1 MKDNIA
7 KDIIKTKYLS
17 KLPYL
22 NQERTQKFIGI
33 VLTLLALSFFGLF
46 AISPT
51 ISTILKL
58 QKELSDSQ
66 FVYDQLESKIKN
78 LSTLRKQYDNLQ
90 NDLPIVLDAIS
101 TVPNAHLLFAQIQ
114 TAARKSNVK
123 ILQLQN
129 FEVEVLKN
137 NNGPGKPYYSYSFSI
152 GGNGSF
158 ENIYNFVSTIINM
171 QRIINIEVFAINNVT
186 VSLQDVA
193 SLGFNIQGTSFF
205 KE

>member
-1 MKDNIA
+1 MQDNIA
-7 KDIIKTKYLS
+7 KDIIKTKYFS

-33 VLTLLALSFFGLF
+33 VLTILAISFFGLF

-58 QKELSDSQ
+58 QKELADSQ
-66 FVYDQLESKIKN
+66 FVYDQLDSKIKN
-78 LSTLRKQYDNLQ
+78 LSELRKQYDNLQ
-90 NDLPIVLDAIS
+90 NDLPIIIDAIS
-101 TVPNAHLLFAQIQ
+101 TVPNVHLLFAQIQ
-114 TAARKSNVK
+114 TAAQESAVK
-123 ILQLQN
+123 ILRLQN

-137 NNGPGKPYYSYSFSI
+137 NKGPGKQYYSYSFSI
-152 GGNGSF
+152 AGNGSL

-171 QRIINIEVFAINNVT
+171 QRIINIEVFAINNT
-186 VSLQDVA
+186 SFKDVQ